1 MGTHL
6 TSKGIVVQCTV
17 PYAHQQNGKSKH
29 YICTIEEG
37 GQALLADAGL
47 PMSFWLDA
55 VLTCQY
61 LVNWLPTSTLPDDTT
76 PFEVISNGCKPD
88 LSHLRVWGCDC
99 YVAVPDELRAK
110 AGSKRFQAIFV
121 GYEDHQIGWHVCDLH
136 RKYSFSNNII
146 FNESSPGCL
155 GVPRPL
161 STPSSQPILPLASS

>member
-17 PYAHQQNGKSKH
+17 PYAHQQNGKSEH

-88 LSHLRVWGCDC
+88 RL
-99 YVAVPDELRAK
+99 
-110 AGSKRFQAIFV
+110 IFV
-121 GYEDHQIGWHVCDLH
+121 CGGVIVMLL
-136 RKYSFSNNII
+136 SLMNS
-146 FNESSPGCL
+146 
-155 GVPRPL
+155 VPRLVLRGSRL
-161 STPSSQPILPLASS
+161 SLLVMRTIR